1 MTWADALV
9 RFSQDQLGDRERDAL
24 YARGVTDEQIRLFRV
39 GYVNRHLPALE
50 GAEEFTKWSHQGA
63 RLEDMFVLPLTTIT
77 GVVKGFQFRH
87 VDRERKGY
95 TDYFLSQDEPAMFG
109 LAQAV
114 PSMWDTENV
123 FLVEGAFDLF
133 PIQRHVPWV
142 FATMTAKVT
151 VPVARVLRRFVR
163 RVWLGY
169 DMDARG
175 RKASKEFVQEYRKEF
190 ETHVVSY
197 PKVCRLG
204 STEPIKDPGDL
215 WEVWG
220 DDQIRT
226 FLHSVLS

>member
-1 MTWADALV
+1 M
-9 RFSQDQLGDRERDAL
+9 AL
-24 YARGVTDEQIRLFRV
+24 YARGVTDEQIRLFQI
-39 GYVNRHLPALE
+39 GYVNRNLPALE
-50 GAEEFTKWSHQGA
+50 GAEDFLKWSHQGA
-63 RLEDMFVLPLTTIT
+63 RLEDMFVLPLTTMT
-77 GVVKGFQFRH
+77 GVIKGFQFRH

-95 TDYFLSQDEPAMFG
+95 TDYFISQDEPAMFG
-109 LAQAV
+109 LAQAL

-175 RKASKEFVQEYRKEF
+175 RKASKEFVQEYRNDF

-197 PKVCRLG
+197 PKVYRLG
-204 STEPIKDPGDL
+204 SSEPIKDPGDL

-226 FLHSVLS
+226 FLQSVLS